1 MKKVLPILTLCAVLS
16 GCAFIKETAQQIKG
30 ELIGQSFTV
39 NSYDNN
45 GNLISQLKGDSIGME
60 TYNEESFL
68 DAMNDTIS
76 QESSVIQITI
86 DHQEVLSVGNTI
98 IFEEDGISR
107 ITDFGSDDALIN
119 DSSNGVNY
127 LPFDKIANKW
137 KNNIGKSRM
146 IMISSQLG
154 VPIAIYEGNNVR
166 VTLPD
171 NLPKTTRITIDGK
184 SLYVHRANYQI
195 IDMDLI
201 K

>member
-1 MKKVLPILTLCAVLS
+1 MKKVLLVLICLMLS
-16 GCAFIKETAQQIKG
+16 GCALIEEAAHQFKG
-30 ELIGQSFTV
+30 ELIGESFTV

-45 GNLISQLKGDSIGME
+45 GNLISQLVGDSIGIE
-60 TYNEESFL
+60 SYDEQSFL
-68 DAMNDTIS
+68 DALEEKTID
-76 QESSVIQITI
+76 SSVIQITI

-98 IFEEDGISR
+98 LFEEEGVSR
-107 ITDFGSDDALIN
+107 ITDFGSEEALLN
-119 DSSNGVNY
+119 DSSDGLNY

-137 KNNIGKSRM
+137 KNSIGKSRM

-166 VTLPD
+166 VTIPND
-171 NLPKTTRITIDGK
+171 LPKTTRTTIDGK